1 VTGRYLKIYF
11 IVFSLK
17 LSDILNIYYLMFL
30 VSNNFNQGSIMA
42 RVKKSVSQ
50 KEQELKDIISDT
62 KKKLA
67 NLQSKQKMDIGEL
80 ACSHGLNKFDLKVLD
95 EAFKKLHAQLSHAK

>member
-1 VTGRYLKIYF
+1 MTINQHCSLYYRNDVLQFRVVKL
-11 IVFSLK
+11 VFH
-17 LSDILNIYYLMFL
+17 LNL
-30 VSNNFNQGSIMA
+30 GGIMA
-42 RVKKSVSQ
+42 RVKKSVSK

-67 NLQSKQKMDIGEL
+67 NLQNKQKMDIGEL
-80 ACSHGLNKFDLKVLD
+80 ACDHGLNKFDLKVLD